1 MALPKLDLS
10 ELTFVVVDDV
20 ISILNLISTLLVS
33 AGAKKVHKCTSV
45 LEAQRIIADPNVKID
60 CIVSDYGME
69 PVSGLE
75 LLQKIR
81 VGTSPGVSRNI
92 RFVMLTGHGEAE
104 VVKTAMLLDVDGYVI
119 KPISQKGLVSALEKA
134 FARKRVLKAGS
145 GYAGVIL
152 PEDVVGSSS
161 N

>member
-1 MALPKLDLS
+1 MAIPKLDLS
-10 ELTFVVVDDV
+10 ELTFVVVDDEV
-20 ISILNLISTLLVS
+20 SIINLISALLVS
-33 AGAKKVHKCTSV
+33 SGAKKVHKCKSAI
-45 LEAQRIIADPNVKID
+45 EAQQIISDHNVKID
-60 CIVSDYGME
+60 CIISDYGME

-104 VVKTAMLLDVDGYVI
+104 VVKTAMILDVDGYVI
-119 KPISQKGLVSALEKA
+119 KPISQKGLISALERA

-145 GYAGVIL
+145 GYADVIL
-152 PEDVVGSSS
+152 PEDVVGSAS